1 MVATGDMLTSI
12 FGGFV
17 IFSFIGYM
25 AEQLGLPVD
34 EVATQGP
41 GLAFIVYPE
50 AVATPAHLPSLGGHL
65 YADVDQHWHWVT
77 SM

>member
-17 IFSFIGYM
+17 IFAILGYM
-25 AEQLGLPVD
+25 AQDLGVEID
-34 EVATQGP
+34 KVATQGP

-50 AVATPAHLPSLGGHL
+50 AITRLPAAPLWAVLFMLMLINIGIGSQ
-65 YADVDQHWHWVT
+65 VI
-77 SM
+77 